1 MGTFL
6 HVALVTISFAVA
18 IQGVAMAQTPV
29 FPDNTALL
37 EILKSR
43 LEDGRANGLVLGVME
58 ADGSTRVVAH
68 GDPGNGAQP
77 LGPDSVFEIGSVT
90 KVFTTTLLA
99 DMVTKGEVSLDVP
112 AQTYAPPGMTL
123 PARDW
128 KVITLA
134 HLAEQNSGLPR
145 LPRLPDNLDLS
156 KVDMTNPYAAYT
168 RQMLN
173 DFLGSYT
180 LLRDPGASFEY
191 SNLGMGLLGEILAHR
206 AGTDFETA
214 VRMRILDPLGMK
226 GTAITLTPQM
236 QARLAKG
243 HDAAGAP
250 AANWDLPSL
259 AGAGALR
266 SSMTDML
273 KFLDANIGEPA
284 SDLERAVRLAH
295 APRFPIGGNAKIG
308 LGWITITTP
317 KGSFIY
323 HDGGT
328 GGYGAIVAI
337 DPQRNVGLVLL
348 GNRTGIPGDIAMHLM
363 DTSIPLTPPPS
374 GERAEVAVPADL
386 MASYVGVYALD
397 AMPSFKLTVTLE
409 GGQLH
414 MQATG
419 QDRFPVYPESQVK
432 FFLKV
437 VDAQVTFAPA
447 TASQP
452 AHLTLYQAGA
462 NQRATKTE

>member
-1 MGTFL
+1 MRTFL
-6 HVALVTISFAVA
+6 RAALVTMSLAVA
-18 IQGVAMAQTPV
+18 TQGAAMAQTPA
-29 FPDNTALL
+29 FPDDAALL
-37 EILKSR
+37 DILKSR
-43 LEDGRANGLVLGVME
+43 VEDGRATGLVLGVME
-58 ADGSTRVVAH
+58 ADGSTRIVAH
-68 GDPGNGAQP
+68 GDPGAGAPP

-99 DMVTKGEVSLDVP
+99 DMVRKGEVSLDVP

-123 PARDW
+123 PTRNGKA
-128 KVITLA
+128 ITLA

-145 LPRLPDNLDLS
+145 LPGNLDLS

-168 RQMLN
+168 REMLT
-173 DFLGSYT
+173 DFLRAYA
-180 LLRDPGASFEY
+180 LPRDPGASFEY

-214 VRMRILDPLGMK
+214 VRTRILDPLGMK
-226 GTAITLTPQM
+226 DTAIRLTPDM

-243 HDAAGAP
+243 HDASGAP

-266 SSMTDML
+266 STMTDML
-273 KFLDANIGEPA
+273 KFLDANIGDPTN
-284 SDLERAVRLAH
+284 DLERAMRLAH
-295 APRFPIGGNAKIG
+295 QPRFPLGGNAKIG
-308 LGWITITTP
+308 LGWITITTD

-337 DPQRNVGLVLL
+337 DPQRKVGLVLL
-348 GNRTGIPGDIAMHLM
+348 GNRTGIPEDIAMHLM
-363 DTSIPLTPPPS
+363 DASIPLTPPPS
-374 GERAEVAVPADL
+374 GERAEVAVPADVL
-386 MASYVGVYALD
+386 ASYVGVYALD

-419 QDRFPVYPESQVK
+419 QDKFPVFPESQVK

-447 TASQP
+447 TGAQP
-452 AHLTLYQAGA
+452 AHLILHQGGA
-462 NQRATKTE
+462 DQKATKTE

>member
-1 MGTFL
+1 MRPILLSALAALALTGT
-6 HVALVTISFAVA
+6 
-18 IQGVAMAQTPV
+18 AMAQTPA
-29 FPDNTALL
+29 FPDDAALL

-43 LEDGRANGLVLGVME
+43 VEDGRATGLVLGVLE
-58 ADGSTRVVAH
+58 ADGATRIVAY
-68 GDPGNGAQP
+68 GDPGVGAKP

-99 DMVTKGEVSLDVP
+99 EMVQKREVSLDVP

-123 PARDW
+123 PTRNGKA
-128 KVITLA
+128 ITLA

-145 LPRLPDNLDLS
+145 LPGNLDLA
-156 KVDMTNPYAAYT
+156 KVDMSNPYATYT
-168 RQMLN
+168 REMLVE
-173 DFLGSYT
+173 FLAGYE
-180 LLRDPGASFEY
+180 LPRDPGATFEY

-214 VRMRILDPLGMK
+214 VRTRILEPLGMAS
-226 GTAITLTPQM
+226 TAISLTPEM
-236 QARLAKG
+236 RANLARG
-243 HDAAGAP
+243 HSAEGAL

-273 KFLDANIGEPA
+273 KFLAANIGEPA
-284 SDLERAVRLAH
+284 SDLERAMRTAH
-295 APRFPIGGNAKIG
+295 TPRFPIGGNAKIG
-308 LGWITITTP
+308 LGWITITTA

-337 DPQRNVGLVLL
+337 DPQRHVGLVLL
-348 GNRTGIPGDIAMHLM
+348 GNRTGIPEDIAMHLM
-363 DTSIPLTPPPS
+363 DASIPLTPPPS
-374 GERAEVAVPADL
+374 GERVEVAVSADVL
-386 MASYVGVYALD
+386 ASYVGVYALD

-419 QDRFPVYPESQVK
+419 QDRFPVFPESQVK
-432 FFLKV
+432 FFFKV
-437 VDAQVTFAPA
+437 VDAQVTFVPA
-447 TASQP
+447 TGGQP
-452 AHLTLYQAGA
+452 AHLILHQAGA
-462 NQRATKTE
+462 NQKATKTQ